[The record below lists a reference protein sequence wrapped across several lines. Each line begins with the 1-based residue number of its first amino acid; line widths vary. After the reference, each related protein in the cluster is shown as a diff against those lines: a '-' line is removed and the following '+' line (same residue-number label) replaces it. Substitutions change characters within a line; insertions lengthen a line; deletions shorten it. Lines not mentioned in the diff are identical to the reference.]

1 MGYIKMNFR
10 KNKTEKNKPQK
21 PPVKPKHAQDADPAE
36 SAEDI
41 TRKPAYTETS
51 STIMAVMKA
60 VLYICFIII
69 AAGTLAYFAINFVN
83 DMYAFVKNSEEVEIE
98 VPEYAS
104 ADDISE
110 ILGDGGVIKYP
121 WLFRL
126 YAKLKHVDDLIA
138 ANPESYAFVAGTHTV
153 NGMMNYDEL
162 IIALRPKSTRST
174 IRLTIPEGYNVED
187 IINLFTSNGI
197 GTREGFIDAI
207 NNGEYD
213 FDFVRAIDMNDGSG
227 RHYRLEGYLYP
238 DTYDFYTDNSE
249 SYYIYKLLDR
259 FEEVY
264 SKQLREYTEKS
275 GFTVDQIVTI
285 ASIIEKEAYYASDY
299 DKVSAV
305 IHNRLAKP
313 ASYPNLECDATTI
326 YAWLIARGEKP
337 GELTAEQ
344 LNLDNPYNTYVAKG
358 LPPGAICNP
367 SYQAL
372 TCALSPDTESSNYFF
387 VTDTNLFMLYAET
400 RAGHERNVALVRQH
414 REQEAA
420 SGTP

>member
-1 MGYIKMNFR
+1 M
-10 KNKTEKNKPQK
+10 KNKNKNNSTK
-21 PPVKPKHAQDADPAE
+21 PPKSTAAEADVRSADPAE

-51 STIMAVMKA
+51 STIMAVLKA
-60 VLYICFIII
+60 ALYICFIII
-69 AAGTLAYFAINFVN
+69 ISSALAYFAISFVN
-83 DMYAFVKNSEEVEIE
+83 DMYAFVKDSEEIEIE
-98 VPEYAS
+98 IPEYAS
-104 ADDISE
+104 AEDVSE
-110 ILGDGGVIKYP
+110 ILGESGVIKYP

-138 ANPESYAFVAGTHTV
+138 ANPDSYAFVAGTHTV

-162 IIALRPKSTRST
+162 IINLRPKSIRTT

-213 FDFVRAIDMNDGSG
+213 FDFVDAIDMEDGSG
-227 RHYRLEGYLYP
+227 RKYRLEGYLYP

-264 SKQLREYTEKS
+264 NKQLREYTEKS
-275 GFTVDQIVTI
+275 GFTIDQIVTI
-285 ASIIEKEAYYASDY
+285 ASIIEKEAYYASDF

-313 ASYPNLECDATTI
+313 SEFPNLECDSTTI
-326 YAWLIARGEKP
+326 YAWLVSKGERPKD
-337 GELTAEQ
+337 LSAEH
-344 LNLDNPYNTYVAKG
+344 LNFDNPYNTYVSKG

-372 TCALSPDTESSNYFF
+372 TCALSPDPESSNYFF
-387 VTDTNLFMLYAET
+387 VTDTDLFMLYAET
-400 RAGHERNVALVRQH
+400 RAGHERNVALVKQH

-420 SGTP
+420 LGNQ